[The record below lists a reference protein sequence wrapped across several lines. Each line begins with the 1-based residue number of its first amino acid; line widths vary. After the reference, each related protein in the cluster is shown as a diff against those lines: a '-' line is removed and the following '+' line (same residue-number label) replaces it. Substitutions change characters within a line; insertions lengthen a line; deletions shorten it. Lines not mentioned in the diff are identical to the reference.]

1 MTPNDVNARG
11 ARVRKISG
19 SVLGWLSIAFA
30 LFGIYR
36 EIDFPFRLERTYA
49 PGSVINLGSASIGQ
63 LIGGITTIVVCM
75 VLGCS
80 VSGFTR
86 GAMRGL
92 GICVQHQPLH
102 SNGDVAY
109 WKIHLELRYHEERFH

>member
-11 ARVRKISG
+11 ARVRKMSG
-19 SVLGWLSIAFA
+19 SVLGWLSIAFL

-49 PGSVINLGSASIGQ
+49 PGSVINLGFASIGQ

-75 VLGCS
+75 VLGRLCLALQ
-80 VSGFTR
+80 
-86 GAMRGL
+86 GAHAGL
-92 GICVQHQPLH
+92 GICEHQPLH